1 MKVRFAFLSLAL
13 AGAIGAMPATAQDAA
28 KDAAA
33 TKTATKEAKW
43 QGHILRIDK
52 DHSMIDIRG
61 GQAPANDQRKVVY
74 DDKTQW
80 TKQGKPATM
89 DEFKEGSFVIIL
101 GHVEDKGVLHAT
113 RVDLRLP
120 R

>member
-1 MKVRFAFLSLAL
+1 MKVRLALLSLAL
-13 AGAIGAMPATAQDAA
+13 AGAIGATMPVMAQDAA
-28 KDAAA
+28 KDA
-33 TKTATKEAKW
+33 TATKKQAKW

-52 DHSMIDIRG
+52 DHSMIDLRG
-61 GQAPANDQRKVVY
+61 GQAPANDERKVAY
-74 DDKTQW
+74 DDKTEW

-89 DEFKEGSFVIIL
+89 DDFKEGSFVIVL
-101 GHVEDKGVLHAT
+101 GHVADKGIMHAT